1 MLPRMIPWEQLDR
14 ASVPGGRGEITLHRR
29 ADELSIRVNGAEL
42 MNSRM
47 HGSEEQLAK
56 LGCAPIRDRPRAA
69 VLVGGLGMGFTL
81 AATLAELPQDA
92 EVVVAEL
99 IGTVVT
105 WNREHLGHLAGH
117 PLKDA
122 RVRVH
127 EGDVGQLLRAGRAAF
142 DAVLLD
148 VDNGPSGLTRDSNS
162 RLYGESGLGAAHAAL
177 RAGGVLAV
185 WSVASD
191 PAFTRRLE
199 RAGFEGREHS
209 VAARAGK
216 KGPRHT
222 LWIATKA

>member
-1 MLPRMIPWEQLDR
+1 MIPWEHLDR
-14 ASVPGGRGEITLHRR
+14 ASVPGGGGEISLHRR
-29 ADELSIRVNGAEL
+29 GDELSIRIAGTEL

-47 HGSEEQLAK
+47 HGSEEKLAE
-56 LGCAPIRDRPRAA
+56 LGCLPIREREAA
-69 VLVGGLGMGFTL
+69 SVLVGGLGMGFTL
-81 AATLAELPQDA
+81 AAALAQLGPSAQ
-92 EVVVAEL
+92 VVVAEL
-99 IGTVVT
+99 IGAVVS
-105 WNREHLGHLAGH
+105 WNRTHLGHLAGH

-122 RVRVH
+122 RVQVY
-127 EGDVGQLLRAGRAAF
+127 EGDVGQLLRERQGGF

-162 RLYGESGLGAAHAAL
+162 QLYGTSGLGAAHAAL

-199 RAGFEGREHS
+199 RAGFEVREHN
-209 VAARAGK
+209 VAARSSN

-222 LWIATKA
+222 LWIAVKA